1 MKNNEITVGRFL
13 RIVMLVAVVAVAYFV
28 LDSLSGVL
36 LPFAIAWL
44 LAYLLQPLVS
54 FLQHKM
60 KLKFRMLAIIVALLL
75 ICLLVYGCLMLI
87 VPSILEEAFMIKD
100 LALSLINK
108 NLTNSTIPE
117 PVMEFFMNLVDK
129 NDLRSVLN
137 TEFGTELNNMLLDRV
152 QMIIFGTVDVIQAI
166 FTFFIILLYLFF
178 ILLDFERLSE
188 SWTLYIPQRWRGV
201 AIKLWDDLVE
211 GMNQYFRGQALVAF
225 CVGVLFSI
233 GFVLIDFPA
242 AIAFGMFIGMLNLV
256 PYLQAV
262 SIVPMALLAMLK
274 SANTGESF
282 WVILGSALIVLAVVQ
297 VIQDGFLVPRIMGKR
312 MNLHPAAI
320 LLSLSIWGHLLGLL
334 GMIVALPLTT
344 LLLAYLKRYHEIAA
358 TFNYSEERIFK
369 EAIDTTVFN
378 KRAHGN
384 QHPDTNDKDA
394 DGNADVDVEP
404 DGQKTE

>member
-1 MKNNEITVGRFL
+1 MKHNEITLGRFL
-13 RIVMLVAVVAVAYFV
+13 RIVMLVAAIAVAYFV

-44 LAYLLQPLVS
+44 LAYLLQPLVA
-54 FLQHKM
+54 FIQHTLR
-60 KLKFRMLAIIVALLL
+60 LKFRMLSIIVALLL
-75 ICLLVYGCLMLI
+75 ICLFIYGCLMLV
-87 VPSILEEAFMIKD
+87 VPSLIEEMFELKD
-100 LALSLINK
+100 FILSLLNK
-108 NLTNSTIPE
+108 GLTNSTIPQ
-117 PVMEFFMNLVDK
+117 PVMEFFMELVED
-129 NDLRSVLN
+129 NDFKSILN
-137 TEFGTELNNMLLDRV
+137 TEFGSEINSMLLERL
-152 QMIIFGTVDVIQAI
+152 QMIIFGTVDVIQGLFA
-166 FTFFIILLYLFF
+166 FFIILLYLFF

-188 SWTLYIPQRWRGV
+188 SWTLYIPKQWRGV

-233 GFVLIDFPA
+233 GFVIIDFPV

-262 SIVPMALLAMLK
+262 SIVPMVLLSMLK
-274 SANTGESF
+274 SANTGEDF
-282 WVILGSALIVLAVVQ
+282 WLILASALVVLAIVQ
-297 VIQDGFLVPRIMGKR
+297 VIQDVLLVPRIMGKR

-344 LLLAYLKRYHEIAA
+344 LLLGYLKRYHEIAA

-369 EAIDTTVFN
+369 EAIDSTVFVRRRHGETTEGDN
-378 KRAHGN
+378 KGRDDEAE
-384 QHPDTNDKDA
+384 
-394 DGNADVDVEP
+394 VDSCE
-404 DGQKTE
+404 